1 MPKSE
6 REEHRRQET
15 EKKDNDKLQILNA
28 KSKLDRIYRI
38 IINCWKNGIAKCLNN
53 EILEW
58 WNSVQKKA
66 TEFTIQERES
76 NQKTDGTRQKAVHKF
91 VSRKNRSSR

>member
-15 EKKDNDKLQILNA
+15 EKKDNDKIQILNA

-66 TEFTIQERES
+66 TEFTIQEREWKAGS
-76 NQKTDGTRQKAVHKF
+76 QRSEPQRSAKTVRELLN
-91 VSRKNRSSR
+91 SY